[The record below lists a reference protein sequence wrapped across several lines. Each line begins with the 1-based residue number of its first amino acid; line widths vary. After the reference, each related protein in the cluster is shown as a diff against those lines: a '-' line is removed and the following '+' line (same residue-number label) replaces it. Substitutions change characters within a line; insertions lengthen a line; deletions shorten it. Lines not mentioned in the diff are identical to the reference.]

1 MATQSTKIYWVI
13 MKKKTRFGLGRPCF
27 VYGPFTP
34 RQVEKEFS
42 RYVDMYGKSGEFYI
56 RLVKEVNPLTE
67 PS

>member
-13 MKKKTRFGLGRPCF
+13 MKKKTRFSLAPSSY

-34 RQVEKEFS
+34 RQAEKEFS